1 MKRFWHFLQ
10 KENFHYV
17 LLWVVILVSLSAVT
31 IAFLEPG
38 LSLADSIWWSIVTLT
53 TVGYGDFSPV
63 TAGGRLVAV
72 VIMFFGIGLLGMLSA
87 TLASILISKRMR
99 ENKGMSSYSFK
110 GHIIICEWNHRARA
124 IIKELRGDNQTKKSP
139 VVLIADIDEKPL
151 ADPELY
157 FIKGSVNEET
167 LGKAGADQAGTVIIL
182 GDDHLEETARDAKVV
197 LSTLTVECTCPN
209 AYTVVELV
217 DEKNGR
223 HCQRA
228 QADEIIIGSEL
239 SSHLIA
245 SAAINHGISH
255 IVSEILSTQYGND
268 LYSMALPGELLGKS
282 FLDVLTRIKQQYGC
296 TVLGVQKGKAGK
308 VVSNPATDYTV
319 GQGDLLIVIGDRHGR
334 KE

>member
-1 MKRFWHFLQ
+1 MKRFWFFLQ
-10 KENFHYV
+10 KENLHYV
-17 LLWVVILVSLSAVT
+17 LLWVVILVSLSAT
-31 IAFLEPG
+31 MIALLEPG

-63 TAGGRLVAV
+63 TVGGRLVAV

-87 TLASILISKRMR
+87 TLASILISKRLR

-110 GHIIICEWNHRARA
+110 GHIVICEWNHRARA
-124 IIKELRGDNQTKKSP
+124 IIKELRGDSQTKGTP

-151 ADPELY
+151 ADSNLY
-157 FIKGSVNEET
+157 FIKGCVNEET
-167 LGKAGADQAGTVIIL
+167 LEKAGADQAGTVVIL
-182 GDDHLEETARDAKVV
+182 GNDHLEETARDAKVV
-197 LSTLTVECTCPN
+197 LSTLTVECTCPDV
-209 AYTVVELV
+209 YTVVELV

-255 IVSEILSTQYGND
+255 IVSEMLSTQYGND
-268 LYSMALPGELLGKS
+268 LYSMPLPTELVGKN
-282 FLDVLTRIKQQYGC
+282 FLDVLSRIKKQYGS

-308 VVSNPATDYTV
+308 VVSNPPVEYVVD
-319 GQGDLLIVIGDRHGR
+319 QGDQLIVIGDRQSG
-334 KE
+334 K